1 MEIELKYRIPNEKI
15 AEEIWQDKL
24 FTSMEEKDS
33 REEVC
38 LDAKYF
44 DTFNCTLAKEQIA
57 YRIRKEGARW
67 VAALKCNGQSEG
79 ALHTRN
85 EINVP
90 VVDGDPDPS
99 AFRESEMG
107 EKLIKLIGDE
117 DIQCVLETKFNR
129 RRVRIDTGT
138 GIFEVSI
145 DRGMIITRYGEE
157 PIFEV
162 EIELFSG
169 ETEELLELGEKIQKK
184 YDLETEDLSKY
195 ARGINLIKAGKRRKH
210 IAAMKNY

>member
-1 MEIELKYRIPNEKI
+1 MEIELKYRIPTEKT

-24 FTSMEEKDS
+24 FSNMEEKNS

-57 YRIRKEGARW
+57 YRIRKEGERW

-79 ALHTRN
+79 ALHTRT

-90 VVDGDPDPS
+90 VMDGTPDPS
-99 AFRESEMG
+99 VFRESEMG
-107 EKLIKLIGDE
+107 EKLMKLIGDE
-117 DIQCVLETKFNR
+117 DIYCVLETKFNR
-129 RRVRIDTGT
+129 KRMRLDTGT
-138 GIFEVSI
+138 GIFELSI
-145 DRGMIITRYGEE
+145 DKGMIITKYGQE

-169 ETEELLELGEKIQKK
+169 KTDELLELGENIKK
-184 YDLETEDLSKY
+184 RYNLETEDLSKY
-195 ARGINLIKAGKRRKH
+195 ARGINLIKEGKR
-210 IAAMKNY
+210 KNCENR

>member
-44 DTFNCTLAKEQIA
+44 DTFNCTLAQEQIA

-195 ARGINLIKAGKRRKH
+195 ARGINLIKAGKRRER
-210 IAAMKNY
+210 IAAMRNY

>member
-129 RRVRIDTGT
+129 RRVRIDTG
-138 GIFEVSI
+138 
-145 DRGMIITRYGEE
+145 MIITRYGEE

-195 ARGINLIKAGKRRKH
+195 ARGINLIKAGKRRER

>member
-1 MEIELKYRIPNEKI
+1 MEIELKYRIPTEKI
-15 AEEIWQDKL
+15 AEEIWKDKL
-24 FTSMEEKDS
+24 FAGMEEKDS

-44 DTFNCTLAKEQIA
+44 DTSNCTLAKEQIA
-57 YRIRKEGARW
+57 YRIRREGERW

-79 ALHTRN
+79 ALHTRT

-90 VVDGDPDPS
+90 VVDGNPDPS
-99 AFRESEMG
+99 VFHESEMG
-107 EKLIKLIGDE
+107 EKLLKLIGDE

-129 RRVRIDTGT
+129 KRLRIDTGS

-145 DRGMIITRYGEE
+145 DKGMIITRYGEE

-169 ETEELLELGEKIQKK
+169 DTEELLKLGENIQKK
-184 YDLETEDLSKY
+184 YNLETENLSKY
-195 ARGINLIKAGKRRKH
+195 ARGINLIKNGKIRRD
-210 IAAMKNY
+210 